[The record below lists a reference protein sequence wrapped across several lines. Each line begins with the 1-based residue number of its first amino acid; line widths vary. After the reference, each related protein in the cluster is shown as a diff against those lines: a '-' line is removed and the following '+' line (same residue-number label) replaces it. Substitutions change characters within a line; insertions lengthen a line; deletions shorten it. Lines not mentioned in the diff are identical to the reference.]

1 MKRWNEPSRVLTE
14 NDTWKPLSDAERVAR
29 KGTLAPGAMEVR
41 DREATAG
48 YRNGIR
54 RPEQEGQPV
63 RDGDW
68 GQSPGD

>member
-1 MKRWNEPSRVLTE
+1 M
-14 NDTWKPLSDAERVAR
+14 SDAERVAR

-48 YRNGIR
+48 YRNGIP